1 MQKQWEEKLQ
11 LMALEEE
18 AKKREQEENNLQAVP
33 LGTNNEIL
41 NALFEMPNPVNPRAT
56 GFMMGGPP

>member
-1 MQKQWEEKLQ
+1 
-11 LMALEEE
+11 MALEEE
-18 AKKREQEENNLQAVP
+18 AKKREQEENNLTAVP

-41 NALFEMPNPVNPRAT
+41 NALFEMPTSVPTRAT